1 MTSRLGRSAFAL
13 CVLLGATARSSA
25 EETVCRRYDAEHEN
39 NLLAYNGC
47 MHEQRIDR
55 LKVPTW
61 IGRVANIK
69 DAWSEE
75 GPERRGRPHRHA
87 CHAEVYCRGEGNR
100 GATEMKKGHRAP
112 PPP

>member
-47 MHEQRIDR
+47 MHEQRIAR

-61 IGRVANIK
+61 IEKVKNIK
-69 DAWSEE
+69 DAC
-75 GPERRGRPHRHA
+75 RRGTRKARTA
-87 CHAEVYCRGEGNR
+87 SSTCLSR
-100 GATEMKKGHRAP
+100 
-112 PPP
+112 